1 MKRKWLKFAKIEA
14 TGNDFIVSDEGH
26 AALDD
31 WVPERIRF
39 LCDRH
44 LGVGADGLIFLT
56 REEDGPLRM
65 HYFNADGSAARM
77 CGNGLRAAALYAR
90 IKGFCPEDRAFV
102 LHASDGTH
110 AVAFNADGTISVEIL
125 SDENNLKTAE
135 ELKGLPLPDFLRIVG
150 FVQVGVPHL
159 VLETEQDIEQVP
171 LLRIAPPLRHHPVFA
186 EGTNVNVLQPIGE
199 QEIRLRTYERGVE
212 NETLSCGTGVTASVL
227 LLWQQK
233 RMAEREV
240 VVRTK
245 GGILKVSRENGRLV
259 LTGPANLVFVGH
271 IDLYHSPPG

>member
-14 TGNDFIVSDEGH
+14 TGNDFIVSDEDH

-56 REEDGPLRM
+56 REEDGSLRM

-90 IKGFCPEDRAFV
+90 IKGFCPEGRAFV
-102 LHASDGTH
+102 LQASDGAH

-212 NETLSCGTGVTASVL
+212 DETLSCGTGVTASVL
-227 LLWQQK
+227 LLWRQK

>member
-1 MKRKWLKFAKIEA
+1 MKHKWLKFAKIEA
-14 TGNDFIVSDEGH
+14 TGNDFIVSDEDH

-31 WVPERIRF
+31 LVPERIRF

-56 REEDGPLRM
+56 REDDGHLRM

-90 IKGFCPEDRAFV
+90 IKGFCQEDHAFV
-102 LHASDGTH
+102 LQASDGTH

-125 SDENNLKTAE
+125 SDESNLKTAE
-135 ELKGLPLPDFLRIVG
+135 ALNDLPLPDFLRIVG

-159 VLETEQDIEQVP
+159 VLETTREIEQIP
-171 LLRIAPPLRHHPVFA
+171 LLRIAPPLRHHSAFA
-186 EGTNVNVLQPIGE
+186 EGTNVNVLQQIGE

-227 LLWQQK
+227 LLWRQK